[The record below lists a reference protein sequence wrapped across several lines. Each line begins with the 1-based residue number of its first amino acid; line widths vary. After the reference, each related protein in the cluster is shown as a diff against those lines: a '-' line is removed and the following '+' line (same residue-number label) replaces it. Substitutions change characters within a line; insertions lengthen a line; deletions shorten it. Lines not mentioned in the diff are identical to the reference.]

1 MLGQKA
7 HAMLSRAA
15 TGIIHQ
21 LTLPERKVSES
32 KYNVIA
38 ISCIVRFIYIPTP
51 IMPKGKTTRYPHSIA
66 KERMLIIV

>member
-38 ISCIVRFIYIPTP
+38 ISCIVRFMY
-51 IMPKGKTTRYPHSIA
+51 MP
-66 KERMLIIV
+66 